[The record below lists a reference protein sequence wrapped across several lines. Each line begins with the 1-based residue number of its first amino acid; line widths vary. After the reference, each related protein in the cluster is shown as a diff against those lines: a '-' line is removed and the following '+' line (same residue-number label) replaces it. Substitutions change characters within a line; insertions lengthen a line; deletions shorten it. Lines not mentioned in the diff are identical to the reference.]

1 MFQVYLLLGANLGD
15 RFNQMQL
22 AFQEVEV
29 RIGQVIQHSSLYETA
44 AWGIEDG
51 PDYLNQVLRVETPLA
66 PFEVLKQIAE
76 IETHLGRTRKLKW
89 ESRVIDIDIL
99 YYEDVVLDTPELSIP
114 HPYLH
119 FRKFT
124 LVPLAE
130 IAPDFVHP
138 VFKKNNEKLLE
149 ELNDALE
156 VKKVEFPEKTLK
168 KG

>member
-22 AFQEVEV
+22 AFQAVEV
-29 RIGQVIQHSSLYETA
+29 QIGQVIQHSSLYETA
-44 AWGIEDG
+44 AWGMEDG
-51 PDYLNQVLRVETPLA
+51 PDYLNQVLKVETPLL
-66 PFEVLKQIAE
+66 PLEVLKQIAE
-76 IETHLGRTRKLKW
+76 IEAILGRTRTLKW

-99 YYEDVVLDTPELSIP
+99 YYDDLVLDTPALSLP

-124 LVPLAE
+124 LVPLVE

-138 VFKKNNEKLLE
+138 IFKKSNDKLLQ
-149 ELNDALE
+149 ELNDTLE
-156 VKKVEFPEKTLK
+156 VKRVGFPEK